1 MKKFFT
7 YLFVFFGFLFVLEV
21 GALAYL
27 WYADPFGV
35 RPLIDAFTT
44 PATSVVEDTTSETSG
59 SDTSDVS
66 TTDKNPALSPTQE
79 KALETV
85 GIDPAK
91 LPTTITPEM
100 KACFVATLGAGR
112 VTQIEQGST
121 PTPVEILQTRACY
134 E

>member
-1 MKKFFT
+1 MKKFLT
-7 YLFVFFGFLFVLEV
+7 YLFVFFGILFVLEV
-21 GALAYL
+21 GALLYL

-35 RPLIDAFTT
+35 RPLIDAFTSES
-44 PATSVVEDTTSETSG
+44 TSVVEETD
-59 SDTSDVS
+59 SDTAGVP
-66 TTDKNPALSPTQE
+66 TTDKHPTLSPTQE

-91 LPTTITPEM
+91 LPASITPEM
-100 KACFVATLGAGR
+100 KACFVATLGAER
-112 VTQIEQGST
+112 VTEIEQGST